1 MKKSIPPI
9 YSPTQKGALDL
20 LRPILNLATS
30 PIRPDLSLKTRTHTL
45 VTGPSGSGKS
55 FLAKALAEEDSLPFW
70 EINASSW
77 IVLGARNGNPTF
89 VSLAEWCYRHPRGVI
104 FLDELEKPFPN
115 TNGTAGDSS
124 WYNAVKM
131 EIHDLLDGRLPE
143 GAAHVDESILMEN
156 FGGQVHPSDIKAL
169 VKSDVERK
177 LKTSFL
183 IVGAGTWQHLWTESK
198 SCIGFNSNSIAKISL
213 DHGELIKSISP
224 EILLRFRNQVIFLAP
239 LTRTDFTIVLENQLH
254 LIPRNYQ
261 NRFIQLVNEA
271 IPRALEHGLGMR
283 IFEEIYTDLCCEIFR
298 NCTND
303 PEVCR
308 DVLVG
313 NWIGR

>member
-1 MKKSIPPI
+1 MKKSIPPF
-9 YSPTQKGALDL
+9 YSPTQKEALDL

-55 FLAKALAEEDSLPFW
+55 FLAKALAEEYRLPFF
-70 EINASSW
+70 EVSVSTW

-89 VSLAEWCYRHPRGVI
+89 IALAEWIYRHPRGVI

-115 TNGTAGDSS
+115 TNGAPGDSS
-124 WYNAVKM
+124 WYNSVKM

-143 GAAHVDESILMEN
+143 GAAQVDESVLMET
-156 FGGQVHPSDIKAL
+156 FGGQIHLSDIKAL
-169 VKSDVERK
+169 LKSDVEHK
-177 LKTSFL
+177 LKTSYL
-183 IVGAGTWQHLWTESK
+183 IVGAGTWQHLWTETERRV
-198 SCIGFNSNSIAKISL
+198 GFKIESMPNVSIDQGKIM
-213 DHGELIKSISP
+213 KSISP

-239 LTRTDFTIVLENQLH
+239 MTRTDFTIVLENQLH

-261 NRFIQLVNEA
+261 NRFIQLVTEA

-298 NCTND
+298 KCTND

-313 NWIGR
+313 NWIGK